1 MRKNYRKRE
10 FDVNE
15 TNLTAIEAYRR
26 MRTIRRFEEKVL
38 ELSREGRVA
47 GSIHLCLGQEAIP
60 VGTMAALQKQDLVLS
75 TYRGHGWA
83 LATGSDI
90 TKVLAEIAQKA
101 GGTNGGR
108 SGSPLL
114 SDPDTGFLGENS
126 IVGAGYP
133 IAAGV
138 ALSSQLFDRNAVVV
152 SSVGDG
158 AMNQGATT
166 EGMIFAAARNL
177 PVIFIC
183 ENNGWAEMTP
193 QAATTRNIDLAER
206 AAGLGIESRIVDGGD
221 PFAVQEAV
229 AAAAAACR
237 AGAGP
242 VFLECKTVRLS
253 GHYNGDIQ
261 HYRPKEDITRAADL
275 DPLSILRNRSIT
287 EGILTAAQFDDID
300 TEIEQLIDGTAAAVN
315 SMPVPDPATVF
326 DHLYG
331 DPDPAA
337 RESASH
343 ADNFIA
349 EPKEITY
356 QRAANLALATE
367 LEHRPEVLVFGE
379 DVGFAGGIF
388 GVTRGLQKK
397 FGEERVFDTP
407 ISESAILGSAV
418 GAAMTGAR
426 PVVEIMWADFVFV
439 ALDQIVNQAANV
451 RYINRSRL
459 SAPLTIRMQ
468 QGVTPGC
475 CAQHAQSIEAFFAHI
490 PGIKVGLPA
499 TAQDAYDMLRA
510 AVADPDPVV
519 VIEARSL
526 YQIQGWV
533 DPNSGVQQV
542 SGARVRRDGPDL
554 TIITWGAMVHKVLK
568 AADSLAEIGVEARVL
583 DLRWLRPLDDA
594 AIADC
599 VAATGGRVLIVQEAT
614 TTGGFAA
621 ELSTHIHE
629 RHPGR
634 NIVVRRI
641 GTPDVRMPS
650 APNLQEAVLPS
661 VGRIVDE
668 ALKVVKAGRA
678 MPEEVV
684 NQGGPSRTDS
694 TTVSAGRM

>member
-1 MRKNYRKRE
+1 
-10 FDVNE
+10 
-15 TNLTAIEAYRR
+15 
-26 MRTIRRFEEKVL
+26 MRTIRRFEEMVL
-38 ELSREGRVA
+38 ALSREGRIA
-47 GSIHLCLGQEAIP
+47 GSVHLCLGQEAIP
-60 VGTMAALQKQDLVLS
+60 VGTMAALGEEDLVLS

-83 LATGSDI
+83 LATGADI
-90 TKVLAEIAQKA
+90 TEVLAEIAQKA

-108 SGSPLL
+108 AGSPLL
-114 SDPDTGFLGENS
+114 SNPDTGFLGENS

-138 ALSSQLFDRNAVVV
+138 GLSGKLLEQDRVVV

-166 EGMIFAAARNL
+166 EGMIFAAARSL

-193 QAATTRNIDLAER
+193 QATTTRNADLAER

-221 PFAVQEAV
+221 PFAVREAV

-242 VFLECKTVRLS
+242 VFLECKTVRLG
-253 GHYNGDIQ
+253 GHYNRDIE
-261 HYRPKEDITRAADL
+261 HYRPKDDIARARGL
-275 DPLSILRNRSIT
+275 DPLLRLRDRAIS
-287 EGILTAAQFDDID
+287 EGILAREEFDAVDEEVD
-300 TEIEQLIDGTAAAVN
+300 RLIDRAAAAVE
-315 SMPVPDPATVF
+315 SMQSPDPATVF
-326 DHLYG
+326 EHLYG
-331 DPDPAA
+331 VPDP
-337 RESASH
+337 ESGAPED
-343 ADNFIA
+343 AVIG
-349 EPKEITY
+349 EPKEVTY

-367 LEHRPEVLVFGE
+367 LERRPEMLVYGE
-379 DVGFAGGIF
+379 DVGYAGGIF

-397 FGEERVFDTP
+397 YGDRRVFDTP

-418 GAAMTGAR
+418 GAAMTGAT

-475 CAQHAQSIEAFFAHI
+475 CAQHAQSIEAFLAHI

-510 AVADPDPVV
+510 AIADPDPVV

-526 YQIQGWV
+526 YQEPGWV
-533 DPNSGVQQV
+533 DPNSGLQAAE
-542 SGARVRRDGPDL
+542 GARLHREGHDL
-554 TIITWGAMVHKVLK
+554 TIITWGAMLHKALA
-568 AADSLAEIGVEARVL
+568 AADALAEIGVRARVL
-583 DLRWLRPLDDA
+583 DLRWLRPLDEA

-599 VAATGGRVLIVQEAT
+599 VAASDGRILIVHEAT
-614 TTGGFAA
+614 TTGGFGA
-621 ELSTHIHE
+621 ELSARIHE
-629 RHPGR
+629 RNSGR
-634 NIVVRRI
+634 DLFIRRL

-650 APNLQEAVLPS
+650 APTLQEAALPS
-661 VGRIVDE
+661 VERIVDE
-668 ALKVVKAGRA
+668 ALQVAGRGRSDH
-678 MPEEVV
+678 MEVD
-684 NQGGPSRTDS
+684 QSGRSRSDS
-694 TTVSAGRM
+694 LSPAAGRR